1 MKHPISEIIDE
12 HYGTMQVFAKRM
24 KIHRH
29 TASKYYKNPDVMPFG
44 IVVRICKHAGINI
57 KQITTTTKQ
66 NETT

>member
-1 MKHPISEIIDE
+1 MKHPISDIIDE

-29 TASKYYKNPDVMPFG
+29 TASKYYKNPDLMPFG

-57 KQITTTTKQ
+57 NVITKTKQ
-66 NETT
+66 GGEE